1 MHLPNVGDGQF
12 AAKLLLSGAILSYFT
27 PGLAIPV
34 QDSPR
39 QRLLDGKG
47 LPTKYRAASSP
58 YTPGH
63 KDKYDGPV
71 DSVGDKL
78 DPLPWRNG
86 LGASVLGP
94 WNEARSRQ
102 NPDLVR
108 PPGTDHGNL
117 ANMRW
122 SFADSHIRIEEG
134 GWTRQTTIR
143 ELPTSI
149 ELAGVNM
156 RLDEGVIRELHWHKE
171 AEWAYVLDGS
181 VRVTAIDYEGGNFFD
196 DLNKGDLWYFPSG
209 VPHSLQGLGENG
221 TEFLLIFDDGRFSEE
236 STFILTDWL
245 AHTPKSVIAKN
256 FNLAPEV
263 FAHIPDGEKYIFQG
277 TTPGSINHEAPT
289 GKGVKKSKHQFT
301 HKMLDQEPKKT
312 SGGEVRITD
321 SKNFPIS
328 KTIAAAH
335 AIIEPGALREMHWHP
350 NADEWSFFIKG
361 RARVTIFASEGNAR
375 TFDYVPGDV
384 GIVPKNMGHFVE
396 NIGDEPIE
404 MLEIFR
410 ADEFRDFSL
419 FQWMG
424 ETPKKLVV
432 DHLFADDPEAG
443 EKFWDKV
450 RSAEKD
456 EVTKP
461 DAVEDAQARTQE
473 L

>member
-1 MHLPNVGDGQF
+1 MHLTNVGDGQF
-12 AAKLLLSGAILSYFT
+12 AAKLLLSGAILSYFA

-71 DSVGDKL
+71 DSVGDEL

-196 DLNKGDLWYFPSG
+196 DLNKGDL
-209 VPHSLQGLGENG
+209 
-221 TEFLLIFDDGRFSEE
+221 
-236 STFILTDWL
+236 
-245 AHTPKSVIAKN
+245 
-256 FNLAPEV
+256 
-263 FAHIPDGEKYIFQG
+263 
-277 TTPGSINHEAPT
+277 
-289 GKGVKKSKHQFT
+289 
-301 HKMLDQEPKKT
+301 
-312 SGGEVRITD
+312 
-321 SKNFPIS
+321 
-328 KTIAAAH
+328 
-335 AIIEPGALREMHWHP
+335 
-350 NADEWSFFIKG
+350 
-361 RARVTIFASEGNAR
+361 
-375 TFDYVPGDV
+375 
-384 GIVPKNMGHFVE
+384 
-396 NIGDEPIE
+396 
-404 MLEIFR
+404 
-410 ADEFRDFSL
+410 
-419 FQWMG
+419 
-424 ETPKKLVV
+424 
-432 DHLFADDPEAG
+432 
-443 EKFWDKV
+443 
-450 RSAEKD
+450 
-456 EVTKP
+456 
-461 DAVEDAQARTQE
+461 
-473 L
+473 